1 MNAPDRYVQG
11 VSLLIAYQSVVLKS
25 SYGGEFKQNHGQE
38 RRAYCLQPG
47 AYPTTLCACYAWG
60 ARDCFVSDEAGAR
73 GTWAGSPNV
82 EACKGIPKFELFL
95 LDDGQQKVEYK
106 EETRVPNTAIFTFN
120 KEDHT
125 LGNLLSQRLLKYD
138 HIVFSAYKVP
148 HPLFATFELRVQTD
162 GTITPKEAIIRCCKD
177 IVQDLHV
184 LNSSFQ
190 TEWLGKK
197 IVSEGEA
204 DRIARERDAF

>member
-1 MNAPDRYVQG
+1 MNAPDR
-11 VSLLIAYQSVVLKS
+11 
-25 SYGGEFKQNHGQE
+25 
-38 RRAYCLQPG
+38 
-47 AYPTTLCACYAWG
+47 
-60 ARDCFVSDEAGAR
+60 
-73 GTWAGSPNV
+73 
-82 EACKGIPKFELFL
+82 FELFL
-95 LDDGQQKVEYK
+95 LDDGQQKIEYK

-125 LGNLLSQRLLKYD
+125 LGNLLSQRLLKYEY
-138 HIVFSAYKVP
+138 IVFSAYKVP

-162 GTITPKEAIIRCCKD
+162 GSITPKEAIIRCCKD

>member
-1 MNAPDRYVQG
+1 MNAPDRYVYTLPFVKATQVAAISIG
-11 VSLLIAYQSVVLKS
+11 GKFEGS
-25 SYGGEFKQNHGQE
+25 SGSRGPN
-38 RRAYCLQPG
+38 RATHAAPAL
-47 AYPTTLCACYAWG
+47 
-60 ARDCFVSDEAGAR
+60 
-73 GTWAGSPNV
+73 
-82 EACKGIPKFELFL
+82 FELFL

-125 LGNLLSQRLLKYD
+125 LGNLLSQRLLKYEY
-138 HIVFSAYKVP
+138 IVFSAYKVP

>member
-1 MNAPDRYVQG
+1 MGSLCSDVLFALHQG
-11 VSLLIAYQSVVLKS
+11 SYGTALIAAENHHNNPAAQLVTPATPHPS
-25 SYGGEFKQNHGQE
+25 SSTADLHPQIRALPPG
-38 RRAYCLQPG
+38 RRPTKDRIQRRNPYASPTSSPFPLPLTPFPG
-47 AYPTTLCACYAWG
+47 
-60 ARDCFVSDEAGAR
+60 
-73 GTWAGSPNV
+73 
-82 EACKGIPKFELFL
+82 
-95 LDDGQQKVEYK
+95 
-106 EETRVPNTAIFTFN
+106 VPNTAIFTFN

-125 LGNLLSQRLLKYD
+125 LGNLLSQRLLKYEY
-138 HIVFSAYKVP
+138 IVFSAYKVP

-162 GTITPKEAIIRCCKD
+162 GSITPKEAIIRACKD

-204 DRIARERDAF
+204 DRIARERDGF

>member
-1 MNAPDRYVQG
+1 MVFSAAGHHKDDPAAQLGDFITYHAVRF
-11 VSLLIAYQSVVLKS
+11 I
-25 SYGGEFKQNHGQE
+25 
-38 RRAYCLQPG
+38 
-47 AYPTTLCACYAWG
+47 
-60 ARDCFVSDEAGAR
+60 SDNPSNR
-73 GTWAGSPNV
+73 
-82 EACKGIPKFELFL
+82 FELFL
-95 LDDGQQKVEYK
+95 LDDGQQKIEYK

-125 LGNLLSQRLLKYD
+125 LGNLLSQRLLKYEY
-138 HIVFSAYKVP
+138 IVFSAYKVP

-162 GTITPKEAIIRCCKD
+162 GSITPKEAIIRACKD

>member
-1 MNAPDRYVQG
+1 MPEPLTATDAITRSEQCNVQQGRARGRDIIHKADDVPDR
-11 VSLLIAYQSVVLKS
+11 
-25 SYGGEFKQNHGQE
+25 
-38 RRAYCLQPG
+38 
-47 AYPTTLCACYAWG
+47 
-60 ARDCFVSDEAGAR
+60 
-73 GTWAGSPNV
+73 
-82 EACKGIPKFELFL
+82 FELFL
-95 LDDGQQKVEYK
+95 LDDGQQKVEHK

-138 HIVFSAYKVP
+138 YIVFAAYKVP

-162 GTITPKEAIIRCCKD
+162 GSITPREAIVRCCKD
-177 IVQDLHV
+177 IVSDLHV

-204 DRIARERDAF
+204 DRIAREREGF

>member
-1 MNAPDRYVQG
+1 MARLVLTLTMNRTDSSSSCSTTVSRRLSTRRKPVRLLRHLYITSTDCAPG
-11 VSLLIAYQSVVLKS
+11 
-25 SYGGEFKQNHGQE
+25 
-38 RRAYCLQPG
+38 
-47 AYPTTLCACYAWG
+47 
-60 ARDCFVSDEAGAR
+60 
-73 GTWAGSPNV
+73 
-82 EACKGIPKFELFL
+82 
-95 LDDGQQKVEYK
+95 
-106 EETRVPNTAIFTFN
+106 VPNTAIFTFN

-125 LGNLLSQRLLKYD
+125 LGNLLSQRLLKYEY
-138 HIVFSAYKVP
+138 IVFSAYKVP

>member
-1 MNAPDRYVQG
+1 MPYFDGILERTVQDCG
-11 VSLLIAYQSVVLKS
+11 RSTKATGSRQLNSRLTTIHLDSSS
-25 SYGGEFKQNHGQE
+25 SYLTKVS
-38 RRAYCLQPG
+38 RRLSTRRRP
-47 AYPTTLCACYAWG
+47 
-60 ARDCFVSDEAGAR
+60 VSSLAFISRIPLIEHAG
-73 GTWAGSPNV
+73 
-82 EACKGIPKFELFL
+82 
-95 LDDGQQKVEYK
+95 
-106 EETRVPNTAIFTFN
+106 VPNTAIFTFN

-138 HIVFSAYKVP
+138 YIVFSAYKVP

-162 GTITPKEAIIRCCKD
+162 GTVTPKEAIIRCCKD

>member
-1 MNAPDRYVQG
+1 MSIPRTSRDAGWRDEESQFFANTHK
-11 VSLLIAYQSVVLKS
+11 ISVVK
-25 SYGGEFKQNHGQE
+25 F
-38 RRAYCLQPG
+38 
-47 AYPTTLCACYAWG
+47 
-60 ARDCFVSDEAGAR
+60 
-73 GTWAGSPNV
+73 SPDD
-82 EACKGIPKFELFL
+82 IPNRFELFL

-106 EETRVPNTAIFTFN
+106 EETRKLKYPFPQYLLMTRSGVPNTAIFTFN

-138 HIVFSAYKVP
+138 YIVFSAYKVP

-162 GTITPKEAIIRCCKD
+162 GTITPKEAIVRCCKD